1 MKCIAGLAGILV
13 LALAGAAQAQTAPTG
28 APAQAAVPVRQA
40 EAPTSQW
47 YLGALSGIQVVDHGA
62 AIAGGEF
69 GIRLR
74 RNVQVVVGASRL
86 WDVVTTSRVDEVN
99 GFASY
104 IQQTQGKPAS
114 GSIDAPAWVATA
126 GLRYIRETRVG
137 VRPYVMANVGLG
149 RVEYRPTFIL
159 NTRDVTTSVSQYGV
173 TLGRDLLGPGN
184 HLAYGAGAGL
194 VFGEKWYLDL
204 GVRLTRINTPDHVT
218 DVRRI
223 SIGVGRRF

>member
-1 MKCIAGLAGILV
+1 MMV
-13 LALAGAAQAQTAPTG
+13 LALAGTAQAQTAPAAT
-28 APAQAAVPVRQA
+28 PAQAQAPVRAA
-40 EAPTSQW
+40 EAPQSKW

-62 AIAGGEF
+62 PIAGGEF

-74 RNVQVVVGASRL
+74 KNLQVVVGASRL
-86 WDVVTTSRVDEVN
+86 WDVVTSSRVDEVN
-99 GFASY
+99 SFATY
-104 IQQTQGKPAS
+104 LQQTQGKPAT

-126 GLRYIRETRVG
+126 GLRYIRETTIG
-137 VRPYVMANVGLG
+137 VRPYVMADVGMG

-159 NTRDVTTSVSQYGV
+159 NSRDITTAVSQYGV

-184 HLAYGAGAGL
+184 YLAYGAGAGL

-204 GVRLTRINTPDHVT
+204 GVRLTRINTPDHAT

-223 SIGVGRRF
+223 NIGIGRRF

>member
-1 MKCIAGLAGILV
+1 MTV
-13 LALAGAAQAQTAPTG
+13 LALAGAAQAQTV
-28 APAQAAVPVRQA
+28 PAAATAQTPAPVRPA
-40 EAPTSQW
+40 EAPASKW
-47 YLGALSGIQVVDHGA
+47 FLGALSGIQVVDHGA
-62 AIAGGEF
+62 AVAGGEF

-74 RNVQVVVGASRL
+74 GNVQVVVGATRL

-99 GFASY
+99 SFATY

-114 GSIDAPAWVATA
+114 GSIDAPAWMATA
-126 GLRYIRETRVG
+126 GLRYIHETTVG
-137 VRPYVMANVGLG
+137 VRPYVMADVGMG

-159 NTRDVTTSVSQYGV
+159 NDRDITTAVSQYGV

-194 VFGEKWYLDL
+194 VFGDKWYLDL
-204 GVRLTRINTPDHVT
+204 GVRLTRINTPDHAT

-223 SIGVGRRF
+223 SIGMGRRF

>member
-1 MKCIAGLAGILV
+1 MIV
-13 LALAGAAQAQTAPTG
+13 LALAGAAQAQTVPAA
-28 APAQAAVPVRQA
+28 APAQTAAPVRQ
-40 EAPTSQW
+40 EPTPASKW

-62 AIAGGEF
+62 AVAGGEF

-74 RNVQVVVGASRL
+74 GNVHVVVGATRL

-99 GFASY
+99 SFATY
-104 IQQTQGKPAS
+104 LQQTQGKPAS

-126 GLRYIRETRVG
+126 GLRYVHETNAG
-137 VRPYVMANVGLG
+137 VRPYVMADVGMG

-159 NTRDVTTSVSQYGV
+159 NARDITTAVSQYGV

-194 VFGEKWYLDL
+194 VFGDKWYLDL
-204 GVRLTRINTPDHVT
+204 GVRLTRINTPDHAT

-223 SIGVGRRF
+223 SIGMGRRF